1 MAIYLRATKTGLVK
15 LLRSRGHD
23 IPSIRR
29 AYFQQF
35 RGTAWLGW
43 LDSSG
48 NQRKATLVAAAGR
61 PIFWVDRSPVEEL
74 SMAELIRYGLCEE
87 K

>member
-1 MAIYLRATKTGLVK
+1 MAVYLRATKTGLVK
-15 LLRSRGHD
+15 LLRSHGYD
-23 IPSIRR
+23 VPSIRS
-29 AYFQQF
+29 ACFQQF

-48 NQRKATLVAAAGR
+48 NRHKATLVAAAGR
-61 PIFWVDRSPVEEL
+61 PIFWVNRSPVEEL
-74 SMAELIRYGLCEE
+74 SMAEIIRYGLCEE